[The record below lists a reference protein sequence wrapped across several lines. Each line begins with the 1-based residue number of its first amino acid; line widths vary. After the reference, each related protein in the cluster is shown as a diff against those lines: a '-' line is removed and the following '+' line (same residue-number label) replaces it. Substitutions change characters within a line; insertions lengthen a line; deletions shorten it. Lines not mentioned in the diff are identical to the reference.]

1 MTIQGSLQAS
11 IAIVKVFLTRNF
23 LQVPSKIGEKFAFW
37 EEMGSK
43 CKILFSG
50 PPKGTSLRETT
61 SFDVLIVKIGAVVL
75 AVGCRKNQ
83 KTSRVTRCAFSH
95 IWGAK
100 RGEGNRI
107 VMKFCIGVGVPDVVT
122 HANFGDDRFRGF

>member
-11 IAIVKVFLTRNF
+11 IPIVKVFLTRNF

-83 KTSRVTRCAFSH
+83 K
-95 IWGAK
+95 
-100 RGEGNRI
+100 N
-107 VMKFCIGVGVPDVVT
+107 
-122 HANFGDDRFRGF
+122 